1 MSRKHN
7 LKINRA
13 LNEKTLIENYKEK
26 ISIKNKNT
34 ELFHFEEFTVKAYH
48 TKPL

>member
-7 LKINRA
+7 LMINRA
-13 LNEKTLIENYKEK
+13 LKENTLIVIYKEK

-34 ELFHFEEFTVKAYH
+34 E
-48 TKPL
+48 